1 MWYLSEVD
9 VRTLSLA
16 MSEETSKVQQEEE
29 KPAAEQQQ
37 QASEDKPAEQQQQ
50 QASEDKP
57 TEQQDQDK
65 PTEPEGAAAA
75 EQPQEVSTTD
85 IAVLAVYIG
94 VFMQRM
100 FHRVLLLQ

>member
-1 MWYLSEVD
+1 
-9 VRTLSLA
+9 

-37 QASEDKPAEQQQQ
+37 QASEDKPAEQQQ
-50 QASEDKP
+50 ASEDKP
-57 TEQQDQDK
+57 AEQQDQDK

-85 IAVLAVYIG
+85 IAVLTVYIG